1 MSVDLAISVS
11 QHALW
16 VAVMLLAPLLGAA
29 LLVGLLVSIFQAVT
43 QINELTLTF
52 IPKIA
57 VVVLVLFLLL
67 PWFLAV
73 MVQYAHD
80 TFSMLGGM

>member
-1 MSVDLAISVS
+1 MDVDAAISVG
-11 QHALW
+11 QQALW
-16 VAVMLLAPLLGAA
+16 VTVLLLAPLLGTA
-29 LLVGLLVSIFQAVT
+29 LLVGLAVSIFQAVT

-57 VVVLVLFLLL
+57 AVVLVLFLLL

-73 MVQYAHD
+73 SIEYTRQTLA
-80 TFSMLGGM
+80 MLGGM

>member
-1 MSVDLAISVS
+1 MSVDFAISVS
-11 QHALW
+11 QQALW

-57 VVVLVLFLLL
+57 VVVLVMFLLL

-73 MVQYAHD
+73 MVQYARD